1 MTRKSGLNANQ
12 TRPRRIRATRQRP
25 CDTKA
30 PKASLFEDLTADR
43 GERAGLDALLP
54 YLNERVALKMP
65 SDIKL
70 LDGVLDFLN
79 DRLLKLGIIGPDD
92 SEVLIALDE
101 AIVNAIKHG
110 NKCDPRKVVHITA
123 EFDSDGAQFTIRDEG
138 EGFAREKVPDPTD
151 PCRLLEPN
159 GRGLLLINHIM
170 DTVCYNKSGNEI
182 QMFKRSMTSARSLAQ
197 SLEGRHDDPEN

>member
-1 MTRKSGLNANQ
+1 MTRKSGLNANH
-12 TRPRRIRATRQRP
+12 TRPRRIRASRQRP
-25 CDTKA
+25 SEPKVE
-30 PKASLFEDLTADR
+30 KASLFEDLTADR
-43 GERAGLDALLP
+43 GERTAPDSLLP
-54 YLNERVALKMP
+54 FLNERVALKIP
-65 SDIKL
+65 SDIKF
-70 LDGVLDFLN
+70 LDGVLDLLN

-110 NKCDPRKVVHITA
+110 NKCDPRKVVYITA
-123 EFDSDGAQFTIRDEG
+123 EFDGDGAHFTIRDEG

-170 DTVCYNKSGNEI
+170 DKVCYNQTGNEV
-182 QMFKRSMTSARSLAQ
+182 QMFKRSITGLQ
-197 SLEGRHDDPEN
+197 PLEAGQGDSSET

>member
-1 MTRKSGLNANQ
+1 MTRKSGLNANH

-25 CDTKA
+25 CETKA
-30 PKASLFEDLTADR
+30 EKVSLFEDLTADR
-43 GERAGLDALLP
+43 GERTGPDSLLP
-54 YLNERVALKMP
+54 FLNERLALKIP
-65 SDIKL
+65 SDIKF
-70 LDGVLDFLN
+70 LDGVLDLLN
-79 DRLLKLGIIGPDD
+79 DRLLKLGIIGPED

-110 NKCDPRKVVHITA
+110 NKCDPRKVVYITA
-123 EFDSDGAQFTIRDEG
+123 EFDGGGAHFTIRDEG

-170 DTVCYNKSGNEI
+170 DQVCYNQAGNEI
-182 QMFKRSMTSARSLAQ
+182 QMFKRSLCGDQTPEPLK
-197 SLEGRHDDPEN
+197 DDHSEK

>member
-1 MTRKSGLNANQ
+1 MTRKSGLNANH
-12 TRPRRIRATRQRP
+12 THPRRIRATRPRP
-25 CDTKA
+25 CE
-30 PKASLFEDLTADR
+30 PKAEKTGLFEDLTADR
-43 GERAGLDALLP
+43 GERTGLGALLP
-54 YLNERVALKMP
+54 FLNERVALEMP
-65 SDIKL
+65 SDLKF
-70 LDGVLDFLN
+70 LDGVLDLLN

-123 EFDSDGAQFTIRDEG
+123 EFDETGAHFTIRDEG

-170 DTVCYNKSGNEI
+170 DTVCYNQAGNEI
-182 QMFKRSMTSARSLAQ
+182 QMFKRCSTGAPPQDLPSN
-197 SLEGRHDDPEN
+197 GKPDK